1 VVDGK
6 GTEGLLFVAG
16 KGLEASDAR
25 TQGSSISKSQ
35 FESALIRIQF
45 GEELRPRRTRSGW
58 PIPGQC

>member
-1 VVDGK
+1 MVDGK

-16 KGLEASDAR
+16 NGLEASDAR

-45 GEELRPRRTRSGW
+45 GEELRPRRT
-58 PIPGQC
+58 